1 MVNSNSPV
9 SVTMGFRPLL

>member
-9 SVTMGFRPLL
+9 SVTMGFWPLL